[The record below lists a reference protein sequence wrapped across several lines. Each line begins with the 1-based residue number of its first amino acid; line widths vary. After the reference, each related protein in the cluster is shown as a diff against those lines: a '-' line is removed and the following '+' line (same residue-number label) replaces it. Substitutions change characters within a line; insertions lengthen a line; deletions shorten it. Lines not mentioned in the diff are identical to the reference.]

1 MRTNILDKLIS
12 AVSPVWGARRMQAR
26 VALDAVRG
34 FDGAKR
40 GPRAAGWRA
49 SGASANAE
57 LAPALATLRNR
68 SRDLVRNNGYI
79 KHALNVKVANL
90 IGTGIRA
97 KFDNKALQKL
107 WKSWVK
113 QCDAAGLLDFN
124 GIQAQCY
131 RAMDE
136 AGEVFIRFRTR
147 LPDDGLE
154 VPLQLQVL
162 EAEYLDSTKTG
173 PSDNGGF
180 VITGVQFDAIG
191 RRVGYWFF
199 DRHPGEIALVPRD
212 MQSHFVPASE
222 VIHLFDAIKRPGS
235 VRGFPEFS
243 TSIWKVRDLDEYQD
257 AELVRKKIEACF
269 AAFVKTNDEGYQPG
283 RPVAVAGAKADA
295 PRVEALSP
303 GMIEYLRSGEEI
315 QFAAPA
321 ASDGYEEH
329 VRIEL
334 RAIAAG
340 CDITYEQLTGD
351 YSQVNF
357 TSGRMGKMEFKRIM
371 EQRQWLIVIPM
382 LCERVAMRF
391 VSTAFLAGKTKL
403 ATCDVTWTPERIEFI
418 DPAREANGLIAL
430 IEARLKSRKQGIREL
445 GDDPEEVD
453 DEIVSDQFNAEE
465 PPPGSRIAGVG
476 GTRSSP
482 DTRRR
487 THSTHKRP
495 RKRAFSFGGKH
506 AP

>member
-1 MRTNILDKLIS
+1 MKMNFFERMIAS
-12 AVSPVWGARRMQAR
+12 VSPEWGMHRMRARM
-26 VALDAVRG
+26 ALDAVRG

-40 GPRAAGWRA
+40 GPRAAGWRVG
-49 SGASANAE
+49 GASANAE

-68 SRDLVRNNGYI
+68 SRDLIRNNGYI

-90 IGTGIRA
+90 VGTGIRA
-97 KFDNKALQKL
+97 KFADKKLQKL
-107 WKSWVK
+107 WKRWIK

-131 RAMDE
+131 RAME
-136 AGEVFIRFRTR
+136 ESGEVYVRFRVR
-147 LPDDGLE
+147 LAGDGLD

-162 EAEYLDSTKTG
+162 ESDYLDSTRTG
-173 PSDNGGF
+173 PTDSGGF
-180 VITGVQFDAIG
+180 IITGIQFDAIG

-199 DRHPGEIALVPRD
+199 DRHPGEIATVPRD

-222 VIHLFDAIKRPGS
+222 VIHLFDAIKRPGA
-235 VRGFPEFS
+235 VRGFPEFA

-269 AAFVKTNDEGYQPG
+269 AAFVKTNDDSFQAG
-283 RPVAVAGAKADA
+283 RPTSLAGAGGDG

-303 GMIEYLRSGEEI
+303 GMIEYLRANEEV

-321 ASDGYEEH
+321 ASNGYEEH

-340 CDITYEQLTGD
+340 ADLTYEQLTGD

-371 EQRQWLIVIPM
+371 EQKQWLIVIPM
-382 LCERVAMRF
+382 LCERVASRF
-391 VSTAFLAGKTKL
+391 VTTAYLAGRTKL
-403 ATCDVTWTPERIEFI
+403 TDCDVTWTPERIEFI
-418 DPAREANGLIAL
+418 DPMREASGLIAL
-430 IEARLKSRKQGIREL
+430 IEARLKSRVQGIREL

-453 DEIVSDQFNAEE
+453 GEILSDTLDADLPQPSGKVTAVT
-465 PPPGSRIAGVG
+465 SRAQ
-476 GTRSSP
+476 
-482 DTRRR
+482 RRR
-487 THSTHKRP
+487 P
-495 RKRAFSFGGKH
+495 PVDA
-506 AP
+506 A